1 MNTINSSTADYLGFT
16 QKLVK
21 RNTATELVNAKQSGE
36 PVDKEKIKQSN
47 QEIKDNSLDASL
59 AIYQA
64 NIKKNTVDT
73 YIRASENADNSYSSV
88 NQEQSEINT
97 FDAEAVND
105 ARSTAQ
111 KRAIGIS
118 VYEKIQSISE

>member
-21 RNTATELVNAKQSGE
+21 RNTATELINAKQSGE

-88 NQEQSEINT
+88 DQEQSEINT

>member
-1 MNTINSSTADYLGFT
+1 MNTIGSSMSDYLGFT

-21 RNTATELVNAKQSGE
+21 RNTAIEIIDAKQAGE
-36 PVDKEKIKQSN
+36 PIDKQAIQESN
-47 QEIKDNSLDASL
+47 QEIRENSVDASL

-64 NIKKNTVDT
+64 SIKKNTLDT
-73 YIRASENADNSYSSV
+73 YIQASNNADYSNTTDQQDS
-88 NQEQSEINT
+88 NEINS
-97 FDAEAVND
+97 FDASAVND

-118 VYEKIQSISE
+118 VYEKIQAIE